1 LHIPAKKRPS
11 SPARFCPILEM
22 AAQCGVLKV
31 GQTTVAIDGT
41 KVLAK
46 AEQADS
52 TTLQDGLTIPYEV
65 QRREERQAALRRAK
79 VKMEARAFT

>member
-1 LHIPAKKRPS
+1 
-11 SPARFCPILEM
+11 M

-31 GQTTVAIDGT
+31 GQTTVTIDGT